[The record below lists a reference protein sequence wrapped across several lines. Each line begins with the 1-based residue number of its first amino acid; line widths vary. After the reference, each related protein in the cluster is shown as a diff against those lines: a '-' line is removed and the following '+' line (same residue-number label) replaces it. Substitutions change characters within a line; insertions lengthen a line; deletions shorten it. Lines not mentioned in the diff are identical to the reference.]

1 MQNIKHFS
9 KIKDAAAKVVSFF
22 DADKGLVKPN
32 GENNTGRHV
41 KIDGETGETK
51 AGMGGKFDGKHISQV
66 YKEVEAKPSKS
77 APGSPKKPERPAK
90 EQEPETKLSTT
101 NACLQ
106 CSPRKNTYRPYCIT
120 G

>member
-1 MQNIKHFS
+1 MYLSLTLTN
-9 KIKDAAAKVVSFF
+9 
-22 DADKGLVKPN
+22 GLVKPN